1 MAAPAW
7 ITGTSSACCHLRRG
21 PARPGQGAD
30 DPDVTVP
37 DNPSPAADHYVC
49 FADLQR

>member
-1 MAAPAW
+1 M
-7 ITGTSSACCHLRRG
+7 I
-21 PARPGQGAD
+21 
-30 DPDVTVP
+30 PDVTVP